1 MDPSPETLAA
11 ITPDPDL
18 RMKLTMDRRRL
29 YTNMRPQEEWR
40 REEVK
45 KWRRLDTS
53 IVALLDATPFNQL
66 INTKLP
72 EVLESEPSSQ

>member
-1 MDPSPETLAA
+1 MDPSSEALAA

-18 RMKLTMDRRRL
+18 RMNLTMDRRCL
-29 YTNMRPQEEWR
+29 YTNVRPKEEWR
-40 REEVK
+40 RGEVK

-72 EVLESEPSSQ
+72 EVHESEPSSQ